1 MPQGPWQSRKKCVT
15 FLRAGVRG
23 RGSPENRPLSQHKE
37 KTNAQNTNKYIYSK
51 TKGEISDTLTS
62 EAPQNYN

>member
-1 MPQGPWQSRKKCVT
+1 MPQGPWQSRKKCVSK
-15 FLRAGVRG
+15 GGHEG